1 MPTVSI
7 RKEIKIRVVI
17 NEVVTKKTIKRSIKL
32 ITVVSFFEKI
42 NK

>member
-17 NEVVTKKTIKRSIKL
+17 NEVVTKKMIKRSIKL